1 MQKVRLTL
9 SCQPLPPRA
18 KDMRVGF
25 FISTLF
31 KDLRYTRSQLFVCNA
46 IFGGFVKKPFFRYI
60 LGVESPLICD
70 ILPQADEHGL
80 MADTIFQ
87 EGTDD
92 DNLDQV
98 HQVLSFQH
106 DNPPE

>member
-18 KDMRVGF
+18 KDMRVSF
-25 FISTLF
+25 FILRRL
-31 KDLRYTRSQLFVCNA
+31 LRYTRSQLFVCKA
-46 IFGGFVKKPFFRYI
+46 IFMGFVKKPFFRYI

-98 HQVLSFQH
+98 HQVLSLQQ